1 MNTPAERWNSTTAIV
16 QTQVSVSHITQK
28 ELGMPRAEINKETY
42 QCFKRLYVEYNL
54 PFRQWEHEESKRK
67 ILSIKQPEMKMVK
80 KKKKNHYKEEN
91 ILHIQREY
99 ITPLETLWRTVI
111 SPKQT
116 EPITS
121 TIVFFSHSTKET
133 RATLIEIERV
143 AERVVFEAAPSSG
156 TPFYLPSYLG
166 SHPPIESSTSP
177 LPYAQDHRCWPQ
189 YNRDRCHSFHCKVEK
204 EKLPQKLFFK

>member
-1 MNTPAERWNSTTAIV
+1 MFQKVVRGIQPSL
-16 QTQVSVSHITQK
+16 QTMRAWRKQK
-28 ELGMPRAEINKETY
+28 EN
-42 QCFKRLYVEYNL
+42 
-54 PFRQWEHEESKRK
+54 SKHQTTRD
-67 ILSIKQPEMKMVK
+67 EDGK